1 MTTLVPGVLEG
12 QTVQGD
18 LTLSADVCVVGSG
31 AGGAVTAAR
40 LAEAG
45 LSVVV
50 LEEGGYFTQSRF
62 RMREADAFPQLYQE
76 AGQRVTKDLSLSVF
90 QGRAVGGTTVVNWT
104 TSFRTPE
111 ATLERWRTHH
121 AVTGLDAA
129 TLAPHF
135 EAVEARLGIAE
146 SPLALANR
154 PNKLLYDGARA
165 LGWAAEPL
173 RRNVRGCAHTG
184 FCGYGCPIDAK
195 QSMLITYLPD
205 AMRAGATVI
214 SRCRVER
221 LELEGSRVVAV
232 RGTFL
237 DALGLAPTGATLRLT
252 ARSFVL
258 AAGAIGTPAILLRSG
273 APDPHQRAGRRTFLH
288 PVVAQVA
295 IMDER
300 VDGFRGAPQS
310 VASHQFADRGADV
323 GYFLEAAPVQPALLA
338 IALPGFGH
346 EHHQRMQQLRHLA
359 PHVALAIDGHHD
371 GEEGGRV
378 TLRPSG
384 APVLDYTVSPKIWA
398 AVREAQRSMAR
409 IHLAGGAR
417 QSVTGH
423 THPIVIER
431 EADLA
436 RLDAADYGPSKVGM
450 YSAHVMGGA
459 GMSDDPRRG
468 VVRPED
474 LRHHQLDNLHV
485 VDGSVFPTSL
495 GVNPQESIYGL
506 AHLVAGRLAEAWT

>member
-154 PNKLLYDGARA
+154 PNRLLYDGARA

-221 LELEGSRVVAV
+221 LELEGARVVAV

-237 DALGLAPTGATLRLT
+237 DALGLAPTGASLRLE

-295 IMDER
+295 IMDEV

-310 VASHQFADRGADV
+310 IASHQFAERGGDV
-323 GYFLEAAPVQPALLA
+323 GYFLEAAPVQAALLA
-338 IALPGFGH
+338 IALPGFGR
-346 EHHQRMQQLRHLA
+346 EHRQRMQQLRHLA

-398 AVREAQRSMAR
+398 AVREAQRSLAR
-409 IHLAGGAR
+409 IHLAAGAR

-436 RLDAADYGPSKVGM
+436 KLDAADYGPNKVGM